1 MADVQALN
9 GQALV
14 AMVVNGVPIVI
25 QVDGDNAPLTA
36 GNFVELVDRDFY
48 DGISFHRVV
57 REPNPFVVQAGDPNS
72 LDPTFPED
80 LLGGGG
86 FVDPDTGEVRN
97 IPLEIKPEGATE
109 PIYSQ
114 TFQQAGMTLPPALP
128 NVQGTIAMARSDA
141 PDSAS
146 SQFYINLVNNPNLD
160 GNYAV
165 FGGLV
170 QGFDVVD
177 QIQQGDRIQ
186 DAEVIDGIL
195 PTRVSSLIA
204 DPALL
209 NRFINRIN
217 VTSLPLS
224 FAFPQEI
231 DADNVIEIPQDISLQ
246 NPRGILAG
254 AGNDLITGSPVSD
267 AINGNQGNDT
277 ISGVGGDDYLFGG
290 RDDDLLNGNEGNDII
305 NGNRGNDV
313 VFGGV
318 GNDFIRGGQDND
330 NLSGDAGD
338 DYLIGD
344 GGTDTLT
351 GGEGADTFILGGA
364 ETSAELADRILDF
377 NPAEGDRI
385 AVVEAIDPATLVLN
399 VAGTGTQIQLPG
411 GGILGVV
418 ENTQPDAVRGAIFAL
433 SGEDLALTIG

>member
-1 MADVQALN
+1 MI
-9 GQALV
+9 
-14 AMVVNGVPIVI
+14 VNDAPILLA
-25 QVDGDNAPLTA
+25 VDGDNAPLTA

-57 REPNPFVVQAGDPNS
+57 REPTPFVVQAGDPNS
-72 LDPTFPED
+72 KDPAFPQE

-97 IPLEIKPEGATE
+97 IPLEIKPEGAEE

-114 TFQQAGMTLPPALP
+114 TFQQAGITLPPALP
-128 NVQGTIAMARSDA
+128 NLQGTIAMARSQD

-146 SQFYINLVNNPNLD
+146 SQFYINLVDNPNLD
-160 GNYAV
+160 GNYSV
-165 FGGLV
+165 FGGLA

-204 DPALL
+204 DPVLL
-209 NRFINRIN
+209 NGFINRIN
-217 VTSLPLS
+217 LTSLPLS
-224 FAFPQEI
+224 FAFPQDI

-246 NPRGILAG
+246 NPRGVLAG
-254 AGNDLITGSPVSD
+254 AGNDLVTGSPVSD

-305 NGNRGNDV
+305 NGNLGNDV

-330 NLSGDAGD
+330 NLTGDAGD

-344 GGTDTLT
+344 LGTDTLT

-377 NPAEGDRI
+377 NVAQGDRI

-418 ENTQPDAVRGAIFAL
+418 ENARPETVRGAIFAL
-433 SGEDLALTIG
+433 SGDDLALAIG